1 MDINEFL
8 KFRNNLLKEASD
20 SQGFVNQNRFLTQVL
35 PLMYDAKLVDSE
47 EWNESYYVYQE
58 DNLKINGYAVND
70 SGERLQLFLV
80 DEAKIDVAAKEDT
93 LTISTRSHYEN
104 QFKRATRFVNKAIK
118 GHLNDE
124 LQLSSPVRALVSKM
138 ASSEGTDQ
146 FDVVEIFLISATA
159 TIESR
164 GMTPQ
169 PKKFEFEDEEVSVS
183 FSRNRTKLNKNLLII
198 RRLIDLNFLYSVEIS
213 RGQREALV
221 VDFEKD
227 FKYSIEAIKAADEE
241 NFESYLCVLP
251 ATILADLYRK
261 YSTRLLEKNVRS
273 FLQFKGA
280 NAGIR
285 ETIRLSPEKFIAF
298 NNGITIT
305 STGKETTEI
314 DGKTYI
320 RSLTD
325 FQIVNGGQTT
335 ASIFFTRKDGFPI
348 DKVRVMAKINVAK
361 NVSEEGLDDLIS
373 KISRYSNSQT
383 KVSTVD
389 LGSRNPQLNK
399 IKALSESVMMPSG
412 KRWFFEKSKGEF
424 NTLLRMG
431 GKAEK
436 DFPKDFRFSKEQL
449 GKYFTA
455 WGDQPYVV
463 KKGGDKVF
471 KYFIDALSGDE
482 NGKGKLDI
490 DRNFYEMLI
499 SKVILFKRLEDLYGQ
514 GKNAIGQIRSAVV
527 PYSISILYKFTDGA
541 KGGNLFDLGKIWL
554 KETLEEDLDTF
565 MNELMILM
573 NNLIKKY
580 AESDDLGEYS
590 KRKELWDNISQSSEI
605 NTFMTTA
612 NAYKILE
619 RYTISKEALKAK
631 LTKKSKQKFADF
643 SVLKQNVQ
651 IFSRTADYYK
661 KLGLIMSNDI
671 STSQRNKIDH
681 IINCIV
687 NKNDISEEY
696 LRFEQELV
704 HLVRSSNPEIF
715 DQINIPVDESWDSSF
730 NLVNGI
736 YNRSLEHS
744 ENILSVFQRQRE
756 IVKAKGAKFYSV
768 YDEIGK
774 LLNEG
779 KSPGIKHLFSVKST
793 LFKAEEAL

>member
-1 MDINEFL
+1 MEIEEFL
-8 KFRNNLLKEASD
+8 KFRKNLLKEACD
-20 SQGFVNQNRFLTQVL
+20 SEGFVNQNQFMTQTL
-35 PLMYDAKLVDSE
+35 PLMYDAKLIDSE
-47 EWNESYYVYQE
+47 ECNESYYVYNE

-80 DEAKIDVAAKEDT
+80 DEAKIDLAAKAEN
-93 LTISTRSHYEN
+93 LSISTKAYYES

-124 LQLSSPVRALVSKM
+124 LQLSSPVRALVAKM
-138 ASSEGTDQ
+138 ASAEGTEQ
-146 FDVVEIFLISATA
+146 FDVVEVFLISATA
-159 TIESR
+159 TIETR
-164 GMTPQ
+164 GSTPQ
-169 PKKFEFEDEEVSVS
+169 PKKFDFEDEELSVS
-183 FSRNRTKLNKNLLII
+183 FSKNRSKVVKNVLII
-198 RRLIDLNFLYSVEIS
+198 KRLIDLNFLYNVEIS

-221 VDFEKD
+221 IDFEKD
-227 FKYSIEAIKAADEE
+227 FNYRIEAIKAADEE
-241 NFESYLCVLP
+241 HFESYLCVLP

-285 ETIRLSPEKFIAF
+285 ETIRLTPEKFIAF

-305 STGKETTEI
+305 STGKTTLEKE
-314 DGKTYI
+314 GKVYI
-320 RSLTD
+320 SSLTD

-335 ASIFFTRKDGFPI
+335 ASIFFTRKDGFSI
-348 DKVRVMAKINVAK
+348 EKVRVMAKINVAK
-361 NVSEEGLDDLIS
+361 NVTEEGLDDLIS

-389 LGSRNPQLNK
+389 LGSRNPQLTK
-399 IKALSESVMMPSG
+399 IKALSDSVMMPSG
-412 KRWFFEKSKGEF
+412 KKWFFEKSKGEF
-424 NTLLRMG
+424 STLLRMG

-436 DFPKDFRFSKEQL
+436 DYPKDVRFSKEQL

-499 SKVILFKRLEDLYGQ
+499 SKVIIFKKLEDNYGQ

-527 PYSISILYKFTDGA
+527 PYSISILYKFTDGS
-541 KGGNLFDLGKIWL
+541 KNGIVFDLSKIWL
-554 KETLEEDLDTF
+554 KGTLEDDLSTF
-565 MNELMILM
+565 MSEMMILM

-580 AESDDLGEYS
+580 ALSDDLGEYS

-605 NTFMTTA
+605 TNYMESS
-612 NAYKILE
+612 NAQKILE
-619 RYTISKEALKAK
+619 KYTITKEALKAK
-631 LTKKSKQKFADF
+631 LNKKSKQKFADLATLKHN
-643 SVLKQNVQ
+643 VL

-661 KLGLIMSNDI
+661 KLGLII
-671 STSQRNKIDH
+671 SGQISQSQRNKIDH

-687 NKNDISEEY
+687 NKNDITDEY
-696 LRFEQELV
+696 LSFENELI
-704 HLVRSSNPEIF
+704 HLVRSTNPETF
-715 DQINIPVDESWDSSF
+715 DKIEISMDESWQASF
-730 NLVNGI
+730 DLITSI
-736 YNRSLEHS
+736 YNNCLEQS
-744 ENILSVFQRQRE
+744 ENILSSFQRQRE

-779 KSPGIKHLFSVKST
+779 KSPSIKHLFSVRST
-793 LFKAEEAL
+793 LNKSMDA